1 MRRRMPARTVERME
15 AMRPSPKISRRASTP
30 ARLVLLAILPL
41 ASAGCF
47 GGSTGKAGGAAE
59 RHRVV
64 LTMAS
69 QISGGQPEQLV
80 RFADAVARRARG
92 TIRIAFRANWRA
104 GDPYQEADT
113 IADVRVGRVD
123 LAWVGARAW
132 DWLGVKSFDPLVAP
146 FLVNSHALER
156 SVFERGIPQ
165 RMLPAVARAGVVPI
179 GVLPGPLRVV
189 LGVRRPLVAPADFR
203 GQTIGVQG
211 VVAAETLRALG
222 ARPRQLFAQQP
233 LTGLDGIEEQL
244 NAIVGNQHYK
254 HAEDL
259 SANVALWARPLVIFA
274 APKTFRALTPRQ
286 QDALRAGTATAVAAA
301 MAASTLEDS
310 QAARSLCR
318 LGVTFVAAKRS
329 QLAALRRAV
338 APVYRRLERNARTR
352 KRMAEIVALKRATQ
366 PDPAIRCAASA
377 TSAATT
383 GAASLLDGTWSMSV
397 SRADLVGNPAYGH
410 TPSAEDLVLDVGRY
424 RLLLHDGR
432 FRLAAVGPALHS
444 RDRGVFSVRGD
455 TVVFRVMAGHDVG
468 ETWAYRWSIY
478 RAALTFRRPP
488 PGYNPGPP
496 NPAFAPWHRAG
507 P

>member
-1 MRRRMPARTVERME
+1 MPW
-15 AMRPSPKISRRASTP
+15 
-30 ARLVLLAILPL
+30 
-41 ASAGCF
+41 C
-47 GGSTGKAGGAAE
+47 
-59 RHRVV
+59 
-64 LTMAS
+64 
-69 QISGGQPEQLV
+69 
-80 RFADAVARRARG
+80 
-92 TIRIAFRANWRA
+92 
-104 GDPYQEADT
+104 
-113 IADVRVGRVD
+113 
-123 LAWVGARAW
+123 GARAW

-211 VVAAETLRALG
+211 VVAAETL
-222 ARPRQLFAQQP
+222 
-233 LTGLDGIEEQL
+233 
-244 NAIVGNQHYK
+244 
-254 HAEDL
+254 
-259 SANVALWARPLVIFA
+259 RPLVIFA

-397 SRADLVGNPAYGH
+397 SRADLVGNPAYGR
-410 TPSAEDLVLDVGRY
+410 TPSAEDLVLDIGRY
-424 RLLLHDGR
+424 RLLLR
-432 FRLAAVGPALHS
+432 E
-444 RDRGVFSVRGD
+444 
-455 TVVFRVMAGHDVG
+455 GHFG
-468 ETWAYRWSIY
+468 
-478 RAALTFRRPP
+478 
-488 PGYNPGPP
+488 
-496 NPAFAPWHRAG
+496 
-507 P
+507 